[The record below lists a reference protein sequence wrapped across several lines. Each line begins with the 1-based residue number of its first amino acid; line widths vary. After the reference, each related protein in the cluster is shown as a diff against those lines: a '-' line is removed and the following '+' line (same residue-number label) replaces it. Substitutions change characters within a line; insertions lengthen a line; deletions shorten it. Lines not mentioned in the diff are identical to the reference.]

1 MTDYAA
7 KVAALEEAAASG
19 ELTIK
24 TDGREVTYRDMA
36 SLMKALAYFQAKLS
50 GASAG
55 ASAAYATTL
64 YSEGDC

>member
-7 KVAALEEAAASG
+7 KVATLEEAAASG

-24 TDGREVTYRDMA
+24 TDGREVTYRDMK
-36 SLMKALAYFQAKLS
+36 SLMQALTYFQGKLNAQS
-50 GASAG
+50 GGVSYAS
-55 ASAAYATTL
+55 TL